1 MISGSIFNT
10 LFEAIISK
18 QLQNME
24 YALQVF
30 RHSDG
35 NVDIHALF
43 DKALDIR
50 SMLSER
56 LLTLDDPWTLE
67 YPAGVG
73 GQATALDRAGR
84 HGRPRTSKPSATWRR

>member
-1 MISGSIFNT
+1 MISGSIFKT

-35 NVDIHALF
+35 AVDIQAFF

-50 SMLSER
+50 SMISER
-56 LLTLDDPWTLE
+56 LLTLEAQGRWSTRPVLSGNNNLPWC
-67 YPAGVG
+67 
-73 GQATALDRAGR
+73 
-84 HGRPRTSKPSATWRR
+84 WRIRRRVS